1 MTIATSIGPHGVTSE
16 TFEQDLPVS
25 QNKVCFAGLLSNL
38 HVLCCWKILPLAHSV
53 LLAISKRVHF
63 KNISKVPI
71 SHGLAGRYNFKQHVS
86 NSIFFF
92 MTFFIYRWEMSEV
105 KLSVSICWICCW
117 NWWNC
122 RFALRIICF
131 GASQRGVD
139 DLRSKLVLGMSLLNM
154 SPQFPSVEVVLHS

>member
-1 MTIATSIGPHGVTSE
+1 MVFDHVTSE

-86 NSIFFF
+86 NSIFFHDF
-92 MTFFIYRWEMSEV
+92 
-105 KLSVSICWICCW
+105 
-117 NWWNC
+117 
-122 RFALRIICF
+122 
-131 GASQRGVD
+131 
-139 DLRSKLVLGMSLLNM
+139 
-154 SPQFPSVEVVLHS
+154 FPSIDGK